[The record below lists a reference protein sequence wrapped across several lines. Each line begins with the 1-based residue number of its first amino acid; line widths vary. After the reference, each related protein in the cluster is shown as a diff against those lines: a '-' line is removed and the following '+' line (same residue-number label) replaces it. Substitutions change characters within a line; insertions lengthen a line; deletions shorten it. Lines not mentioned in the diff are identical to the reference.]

1 MTHNGSNKSPKEW
14 WSEQN
19 KHQRNAIAALACL
32 EIVLTAATIRD
43 LARRPSTQ
51 VRGPKALWWLASA
64 VQPVGPMAYL
74 AFGRS
79 RKQS

>member
-1 MTHNGSNKSPKEW
+1 MTINGSDKSPKEW
-14 WSEQN
+14 WSGLN
-19 KHQRNAIAALACL
+19 KYQQSAVAALGCL
-32 EIVLTAATIRD
+32 EIVLTTATIRD

-79 RKQS
+79 REQN